1 MEQDSFFGGLF
12 DFSFTKFVTIRII
25 KVLFIIMI
33 ILSGLWSMAFLI
45 SLITQGAGAALL
57 GLIIAPL
64 IFFFSV
70 LMARV
75 WLEVIVVLFRI
86 AENTSR
92 FVELEEQ
99 KNKIPGSGE

>member
-1 MEQDSFFGGLF
+1 MEQESFFGGLF
-12 DFSFTKFVTIRII
+12 DFSFTKFITIRIV

-33 ILSGLWSMAFLI
+33 VLAGLWTLGLLI
-45 SLITQGAGAALL
+45 SLFSEGAGPALL

-64 IFFFSV
+64 MFFFSV

-99 KNKIPGSGE
+99 KNKTSDSSE

>member
-1 MEQDSFFGGLF
+1 MEQNGFFGGLF
-12 DFSFTKFVTIRII
+12 DFSFTKFITIRIV

-33 ILSGLWSMAFLI
+33 VLAGLWTLGLLI
-45 SLITQGAGAALL
+45 SLVREGAGPALL

-64 IFFFSV
+64 MFFFSV

-99 KNKIPGSGE
+99 KNKTSDSSE